1 MAQKEFERGAGILM
15 HISSIPS
22 PYGIGSFGKNA
33 YEFVDRLVAA
43 RQKYWQVLPLGTT
56 SYGDSPYASFSA
68 FAGNPYFI
76 DLDTL
81 IEEGL
86 ITKEYVDSFRW
97 NIEEQYVDYGLIY
110 NSRFIVLKEAYK
122 NSNHKALKEYKEFVK
137 ENDFWI
143 DDYCLY
149 CVCKNDAE
157 STSWQDWEEDK
168 KIEEFSDELDFY
180 RFLQFKFFEQ
190 WFKLKEYANEKGI
203 EIIGDIPIYVAMD
216 SADVWSHPEIFQLDE
231 NLEAKKVAGVPP
243 DAFSAL
249 GQRWG
254 NPLYDWNKLEKDD
267 FSWWRKRME
276 HSAKLYDIV
285 RIDHFIGMTKYYTIP
300 AEDEDARNGKW
311 EKGPGMKLIKAIS
324 QAIGDKKIIAEDLG
338 VKIPEVVEVLE
349 KSGFPGMKVLEFAFD
364 GDRKNEHLPYF
375 WTKNTVAYGGTHDN
389 DTLMGYFTGLQYWEL
404 GYIREFLE
412 CRHGSIED
420 IVDKLF
426 TCAYASVANVVI
438 FQMQDV
444 LKVGNI
450 GRMNLPSSMGT
461 NWRWRMTKNQFGDK
475 EVERLRYLTD
485 IYGR

>member
-137 ENDFWI
+137 ENDFWL

-157 STSWQDWEEDK
+157 STSWQDWE
-168 KIEEFSDELDFY
+168 
-180 RFLQFKFFEQ
+180 R
-190 WFKLKEYANEKGI
+190 
-203 EIIGDIPIYVAMD
+203 
-216 SADVWSHPEIFQLDE
+216 
-231 NLEAKKVAGVPP
+231 
-243 DAFSAL
+243 
-249 GQRWG
+249 
-254 NPLYDWNKLEKDD
+254 
-267 FSWWRKRME
+267 
-276 HSAKLYDIV
+276 
-285 RIDHFIGMTKYYTIP
+285 T
-300 AEDEDARNGKW
+300 
-311 EKGPGMKLIKAIS
+311 
-324 QAIGDKKIIAEDLG
+324 
-338 VKIPEVVEVLE
+338 
-349 KSGFPGMKVLEFAFD
+349 
-364 GDRKNEHLPYF
+364 
-375 WTKNTVAYGGTHDN
+375 
-389 DTLMGYFTGLQYWEL
+389 
-404 GYIREFLE
+404 
-412 CRHGSIED
+412 
-420 IVDKLF
+420 
-426 TCAYASVANVVI
+426 
-438 FQMQDV
+438 
-444 LKVGNI
+444 
-450 GRMNLPSSMGT
+450 
-461 NWRWRMTKNQFGDK
+461 
-475 EVERLRYLTD
+475 
-485 IYGR
+485 